1 MCKKEKCPNF
11 DKCKCNS
18 NNVMTT
24 SPRNLLNIQVEEEV
38 VVDIRTVE
46 WDDTEKVY
54 NFVPDSEVREG
65 LDIVSYISPV
75 GVFDEDEK

>member
-11 DKCKCNS
+11 DKCKCN
-18 NNVMTT
+18 NTNVMTT